1 LRAGAPAPTPTH
13 HPTQRGATQHG
24 AASPHPGRRVR
35 CLRHALRRLF
45 GGPAG
50 RAAVSGQGATLAE
63 LWRQKQIEYS
73 FIRSLSGRYKPF
85 WDITR
90 DGLDFAAARLGL
102 ALDGAQRTQLMNQYA
117 CLSPFPENLAA
128 LRRLKDAGLP
138 TAILSNGTPEMLQ
151 VAIKSAGMQGLF
163 DHVLSVDAVRKYK
176 THPDAYAL
184 APAAFGLAPERILFV
199 TSNGWDAAGASWYG
213 FTTFWINRSGQ
224 PLEALDVAPTA
235 TGRTM
240 DDVVAYL
247 IGGRG

>member
-1 LRAGAPAPTPTH
+1 MAQQPRIQAVAFDAFGTLFDVYSVGLLAEQLFPGK
-13 HPTQRGATQHG
+13 G
-24 AASPHPGRRVR
+24 AA
-35 CLRHALRRLF
+35 
-45 GGPAG
+45 
-50 RAAVSGQGATLAE
+50 LAE

-90 DGLDFAAARLGL
+90 DGLDHAAARLGL
-102 ALDGAQRTQLMNQYA
+102 ALDGARRTQLMNQYA
-117 CLSPFPENLAA
+117 CLSPFPENLCA
-128 LRRLKDAGLP
+128 LRCLKEAGLP
-138 TAILSNGTPEMLQ
+138 MAILSNGTPEMLQ

-184 APAAFGLAPERILFV
+184 APAAFDCAPERILFV
-199 TSNGWDAAGASWYG
+199 SSNGWDAAGAGWYG
-213 FTTFWINRSGQ
+213 FTTFWINRGGQ
-224 PLEALDVAPTA
+224 PGEALDIAPTA

>member
-1 LRAGAPAPTPTH
+1 MAQQARIQAVAFDAFGTLFDVYSVGLLAEQLFPGK
-13 HPTQRGATQHG
+13 G
-24 AASPHPGRRVR
+24 AA
-35 CLRHALRRLF
+35 
-45 GGPAG
+45 
-50 RAAVSGQGATLAE
+50 LAE

-184 APAAFGLAPERILFV
+184 APAAFGCAPERILFV
-199 TSNGWDAAGASWYG
+199 TSNG
-213 FTTFWINRSGQ
+213 
-224 PLEALDVAPTA
+224 
-235 TGRTM
+235 
-240 DDVVAYL
+240 
-247 IGGRG
+247 